1 MAMADLECAG
11 ALEVEAGVVPSPQS
25 SRTRSSSRDSTQSH
39 SFKLV
44 RTGKCLGI
52 AVLFGLAMCSTV
64 TMPHAVGSFFPSL
77 RPIRANQKPSE
88 SRAAAGEPSQLR
100 LHETF
105 SAADAVAIS
114 SPSAP
119 DVSVASEEVG
129 AMIQE
134 ALEQDLAQ
142 AWPPAEAEPASA
154 RGFWPWFTGETK
166 ARNDLLYKGGS
177 RWARNRAYA
186 AERIRASGMR
196 ASASAAEAQEQE
208 STFWPWLESLTKYKR
223 GSYSEAA
230 ARIRAYREAKVK
242 VVLEDA
248 DADQQTVQN

>member
-11 ALEVEAGVVPSPQS
+11 ALEVEAGVVPSPPS

-77 RPIRANQKPSE
+77 RPIWASQKPSE
-88 SRAAAGEPSQLR
+88 SRTAAGEPSQLR
-100 LHETF
+100 IHETF
-105 SAADAVAIS
+105 STADAPAIS

-129 AMIQE
+129 AMMQE

-142 AWPPAEAEPASA
+142 AWPPVEAEPAST

-196 ASASAAEAQEQE
+196 AAAAEPEAKEG
-208 STFWPWLESLTKYKR
+208 TFWPWFESLTKYKR

-230 ARIRAYREAKVK
+230 ARIRAYRAAQVK

-248 DADQQTVQN
+248 DADQQTMQN